1 MTSASSG
8 EPTTSRGGSRW
19 LSRSVPLA
27 ESARTFARC
36 SWCVTDHDPQEAAMN
51 LRGSFLTV
59 LTVATMIVSPL
70 AYAATTSTVMPFP
83 TPTITNP
90 CNGEDVNVSGNVHMT
105 IGVTIDGNGGSHLR
119 IHINNQDVSGI
130 GVGTG
135 SRYQIPTT
143 LDSSADFCSAAT
155 MTPTVKN
162 PVVAPGST
170 PKPKKTRL

>member
-19 LSRSVPLA
+19 LSRSVSLA

-51 LRGSFLTV
+51 LRGSFLTF

-90 CNGEDVNVSGNVHMT
+90 CNGEDVNVSGNVHVT
-105 IGVTIDGNGGSHLR
+105 IGVTIDGNGGRHIR
-119 IHINNQDVSGI
+119 IHIKKQDVSGV
-130 GVGTG
+130 GGGTG
-135 SRYQIPTT
+135 KRGQITPP
-143 LDSSADFCSAAT
+143 SGNNAAFCFAA
-155 MTPTVKN
+155 
-162 PVVAPGST
+162 
-170 PKPKKTRL
+170 

>member
-1 MTSASSG
+1 
-8 EPTTSRGGSRW
+8 
-19 LSRSVPLA
+19 
-27 ESARTFARC
+27 
-36 SWCVTDHDPQEAAMN
+36 MN
-51 LRGSFLTV
+51 LRGSFLTF

-105 IGVTIDGNGGSHLR
+105 IGVTTDGNGGSHLR

-130 GVGTG
+130 GVDTG

-143 LDSSADFCSAAT
+143 LDSSAYFGSATT
-155 MTPTVKN
+155 MTLTVN
-162 PVVAPGST
+162 ARVVAQGST
-170 PKPKKTRL
+170 PNFNMRELIHVTVNANGVTTASIDNPSMDCN

>member
-19 LSRSVPLA
+19 LSRSVSLA

-51 LRGSFLTV
+51 LRGSFLTF

-90 CNGEDVNVSGNVHMT
+90 CNGEDVNVSGNVHVT
-105 IGVTIDGNGGSHLR
+105 IGVTIDGNGGRHFS
-119 IHINNQDVSGI
+119 IHINNHDGS
-130 GVGTG
+130 GVGGGTG
-135 SRYQIPTT
+135 RPGHRTT
-143 LDSSADFCSAAT
+143 TRDPNAYLCLGAPK
-155 MTPTVKN
+155 TPAGET
-162 PVVAPGST
+162 
-170 PKPKKTRL
+170 